1 MAAGKST
8 VGRILAHRLG
18 RQFVD
23 LDELVLERTGRTAA
37 AIIRDDGE
45 VAFRRLEAGITAELA
60 GHRGLVLAS
69 GGGWGANPEL
79 ARTLGPDTFR
89 IWLRIPAGEAVR
101 RAVTSDEDRPLLDA
115 GGGPAGGDGE
125 EVIRRAERLLRQ
137 REPFYAAAEM
147 TVDVAGKAPADV
159 VEEIVR
165 RLGINWEEDER

>member
-37 AIIRDDGE
+37 AIIRADGDA
-45 VAFRRLEAGITAELA
+45 AFRRLEAGITAELA
-60 GHRGLVLAS
+60 GQPGLVLAS

-89 IWLRIPAGEAVR
+89 IWLRISPGEAVR
-101 RAVTSDEDRPLLDA
+101 RAGTSDEDRPLLGA
-115 GGGPAGGDGE
+115 GGGLAEEE

-137 REPFYAAAEM
+137 REPYYAAAEM
-147 TVDVAGKAPADV
+147 TVDVARKAPADV

-165 RLGINWEEDER
+165 RLGMTREEDER

>member
-23 LDELVLERTGRTAA
+23 LDELILERTGRTAA
-37 AIIRDDGE
+37 AIIRADGE
-45 VAFRRLEAGITAELA
+45 AAFRRLEAGVTAELA

-101 RAVTSDEDRPLLDA
+101 RAGTSDEDRPLLGA
-115 GGGPAGGDGE
+115 GEGPAEEE

-165 RLGINWEEDER
+165 RLGMTREEDER